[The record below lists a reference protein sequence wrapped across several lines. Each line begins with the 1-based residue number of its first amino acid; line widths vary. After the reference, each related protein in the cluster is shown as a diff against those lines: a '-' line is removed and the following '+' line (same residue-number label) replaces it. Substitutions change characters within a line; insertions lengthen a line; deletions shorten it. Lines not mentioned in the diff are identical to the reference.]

1 MKRRLALS
9 LAVILGI
16 MGIFMFQEKELRV
29 SAAQAVAGKGM
40 LELVKQG
47 REEKPKVALTFDD
60 GPSKRYTPALLD
72 GLKERGVHASFF
84 LMGKNIEGN
93 EEIVRRMEEE
103 GHLVGNHTYNHV
115 QLDKVTRQEAKEEVE
130 KTSNEI
136 FEITGVYPSYVRPPF
151 GAWPKDLEFCI
162 TMVPVFWNI
171 DTLDWQ
177 TKNADSVVRI
187 VEKNVQDGS
196 IILMHDGYETSVEA
210 ALRIVDLLT
219 KEGYEFVTVDEL
231 VVV

>member
-219 KEGYEFVTVDEL
+219 EQGYEFVTVDEL

>member
-196 IILMHDGYETSVEA
+196 IILMHDGYKTSVEA

>member
-219 KEGYEFVTVDEL
+219 EAGYEFVTVDEML
-231 VVV
+231 VV